1 MAKQSCKN
9 HIFFIRMI
17 DQKDSCSSRNM
28 IDIVYKQNRQ
38 ERSISAIM
46 EKLYVCASV
55 EFLMTV
61 GDFFIKAMPQTPNTD
76 KHFQSQPKQSTPTKT
91 KTEKGGRLF
100 GRQLAVN
107 NCRM

>member
-1 MAKQSCKN
+1 
-9 HIFFIRMI
+9 MI
-17 DQKDSCSSRNM
+17 DQKDSSSSRNM
-28 IDIVYKQNRQ
+28 IDIAYKQSGE

-76 KHFQSQPKQSTPTKT
+76 KHMYNQPKQSTLAKS
-91 KTEKGGRLF
+91 KAEKEGMYPGHEFL
-100 GRQLAVN
+100 LIV
-107 NCRM
+107 